1 MKEIVVNA
9 KKLLQV
15 FAIFFNAFVIINLLT
30 YQVIKYNLRLVH
42 NLVSY

>member
-15 FAIFFNAFVIINLLT
+15 FAIFFNAFAIINLLT
-30 YQVIKYNLRLVH
+30 YQVINCNLGL
-42 NLVSY
+42 